1 MHESTTKLSSKAIK
15 STKSTNSMWIP
26 GPSLSKGGA
35 WGQWTHTVEPPNKVH
50 FGLTELSLVE
60 RSSLRISQRSY
71 YNTLSISMG
80 LKQVSFLER
89 LSLRISQRSYNTL
102 SISMGLKQ
110 VSFVERLSLSR
121 RVPYRRLH
129 CSRLNQRISS
139 ALCR

>member
-1 MHESTTKLSSKAIK
+1 MAHGDSGT
-15 STKSTNSMWIP
+15 P
-26 GPSLSKGGA
+26 
-35 WGQWTHTVEPPNKVH
+35 HTVEPPNKVH
-50 FGLTELSLVE
+50 YGLTELSLVE
-60 RSSLRISQRSY
+60 RLSLRISQRSY

-80 LKQVSFLER
+80 LKQVSFLERSSLRISQRSYNTLSISMGLKQVSFVER

-139 ALCR
+139 ALYR